1 MEKRDL
7 GEEIKNLVQD
17 ALIKGDFK
25 DLNKDIEGIVKGA
38 LAEAKKSL
46 DWTKKTSQDSKSSQ
60 VKKNRESRR
69 KDYAV
74 AQGQVSGPLLTI
86 LGSIGSGI
94 FGTGIVMLTILGF
107 RLDAKGIFHS
117 IAIISLPL
125 FLLSFF
131 ALSRGRSIQKRLK
144 RFHLYLG
151 RMFHKDYSTIKEL
164 SQASG
169 LSAKATVKDLRKMV
183 GLGMFPQGHIDDKE
197 NYFMLSHES
206 YEAYL
211 MLQEGIRAKEEEE
224 KAEENIPPSELR
236 KALDE
241 GRNQVAEI
249 RRANDI
255 LLGEEISLK
264 LDRLEEVTGKIFDY
278 VENHPEK
285 LPEIRKFTE
294 YFLPTTLKLIEGYK
308 KLDHQPIEGQ
318 NILSAKKEIEET
330 MDTIILAFENL
341 LDDLFVDMAMD
352 ISTDISVLETMFAQE
367 GLTKDGFNKK

>member
-7 GEEIKNLVQD
+7 GEEIKKLVQD
-17 ALIKGDFK
+17 ALNKSDFK
-25 DLNKDIEGIVKGA
+25 GLNKEIESIVKGA
-38 LAEAKKSL
+38 LSEAKKSL
-46 DWTKKTSQDSKSSQ
+46 EWTKKTSQDSKFSQ
-60 VKKNRESRR
+60 VKK
-69 KDYAV
+69 KDYAL

-86 LGSIGSGI
+86 LGSVGSGI
-94 FGTGIVMLTILGF
+94 FGTGIAVLTILGF
-107 RLDAKGIFHS
+107 SLGAKGIFHGTAM
-117 IAIISLPL
+117 ILLPL

-131 ALSRGRSIQKRLK
+131 ALSKGRSTQKRLK

-151 RMFHKDYSTIKEL
+151 RMSHKDYSTIKEL
-164 SQASG
+164 SDASG
-169 LSAKATVKDLRKMV
+169 LSSKATAKDLRKMIS
-183 GLGMFPQGHIDDKE
+183 LGMFPQGHIDDKE
-197 NYFMLSHES
+197 EYFMLSNES

-211 MLQEGIRAKEEEE
+211 ELQENIRAKAEEE
-224 KAEENIPPSELR
+224 KVKKNIPPSELK

-255 LLGEEISLK
+255 LPGEKISLK

-278 VENHPEK
+278 VESHPEK

-294 YFLPTTLKLIEGYK
+294 YFLPTTLKLIDGYK
-308 KLDHQPIEGQ
+308 KLDYQPIEGQ
-318 NILSAKKEIEET
+318 NIQSAKKEIEET

-367 GLTKDGFNKK
+367 GLTKDGLKKK